1 MLLIRVGST
10 LHLFANDILCLF
22 VSPQP
27 EEDRLT
33 KLVVECPHRK
43 LDLGDQH
50 GLEPLAAL
58 HHRRRYLCDLNG
70 AKEQNP
76 SLDCRTSLIGGVVF

>member
-1 MLLIRVGST
+1 
-10 LHLFANDILCLF
+10 
-22 VSPQP
+22 
-27 EEDRLT
+27 
-33 KLVVECPHRK
+33 
-43 LDLGDQH
+43 
-50 GLEPLAAL
+50 L